1 MKSQSLPK
9 SYLVSTL
16 STILVLLVSA
26 IGVLGQSGTSTVN
39 GTVADQQNNL
49 VAGATVTLSNSEK
62 SFTRTQAT
70 SEGGT
75 FTFNLI
81 PPGLYQIEVE
91 AKGFKKGV
99 VTQVNAQVAKP
110 TQADVRLEVGDV
122 AEVVTVASGSGEV
135 LLNTQDAALG
145 NNFTSQ
151 QITQL
156 PLESRNVVELL
167 SLQAGVTQEGNVTGS
182 RADQANVTLD
192 GIDVN
197 EQQTGLDVV
206 QDIAFDEVQAFS
218 SVLRVTAESV
228 QEFRV
233 TTTNPNAAQGRSSGG
248 QVALVTKSGTNE
260 PHGSLYWSHRNTV
273 TSANDFFN
281 NLNGT
286 ERPTLLRNVYGGS
299 FGGPIKKDRLF
310 FFYSFEG
317 RRDASQTP
325 VTRDV
330 PLASLGRGEVRYP
343 IDTNDDGLADS
354 VRTRTASEIGA
365 LFPATGGVN
374 PLALAAL
381 ADAARKYPAN
391 DFTFGDGLNTAGFRF
406 NAPTP
411 LEYNAHIARF
421 DWNATKD
428 GRHVLF
434 FRGNYQHDLV
444 GGVPQFPD
452 TPAPNFWNHPY
463 GFVGGHTWVINNRLV
478 NNFRYGLTREAF
490 TNQGDSTENSI
501 SFRFVFSPRRFL
513 RTLSRVTP
521 THNITDDLSWIKGN
535 HNFQFG
541 TNIRVIRN
549 RRDTFANSFDSAV
562 TNPSYY
568 DESGAVL
575 DAPIT
580 DIFGSVSP
588 VQNAVAAIL
597 GRFSQYSANFN
608 FEHDG
613 NIQPVGDGVARE
625 FATEE
630 YDWYVQ
636 DVWKLRSNISLT
648 LGLRYGLSRPVYE
661 THGLQ
666 VKPTLSLSE
675 FFQRRVDGAAAGRP
689 YNDLITFDL
698 AGPANDRPGFY
709 NLDKNN
715 FQPRVSIAW
724 SPAFKSGLLHKIF
737 GNEGSSVLRGGFA
750 VTNDYFGQQLAVQFD
765 LNNPA
770 GFASAFNISAN
781 TFNVSDSLAPLF
793 TGFTQNVRNLPQIT
807 VPGRLTFPFTPP
819 AAGEAIETS
828 LDDRNV
834 SPINY
839 SWNVSFGRTLPA
851 GLSLDVA
858 YIGRSAR
865 NLLASRDVAHFNN
878 LKDPTSGMDW
888 YTAAGLLDNLR
899 VGNVPVNSVQPIPFF
914 ENLFPTYRR
923 LVGGV
928 LLTPTQ
934 SAYFRVA
941 REAAGGQNI
950 LDWTFLQSNCGN
962 CLDNRGILPN
972 MFVHPQFA
980 TLDALSTIASSDYH
994 AATFTLRERF
1004 KDQLTFDLN
1013 YTFSKSMDNA
1023 SGLQQD
1029 SLFGYSSLILNP
1041 LDPNLT
1047 RSVSDFDVRH
1057 IINANAVWQVP
1068 LGRGRR
1074 FLTDAPSVVNGVL
1087 GGWQIS
1093 GIFRAN
1099 SGLPVRP
1106 PIDQAQWATNWN
1118 TQSFGVRVTPIQ
1130 SAPSFD
1136 GPNGPNLFPD
1146 PEAAYRSFRNARAGE
1161 VGDRNSLRL
1170 PHYWT
1175 MDLGLSKSFDMPWS
1189 ENHKL
1194 QFRAE
1199 AFNVTNTQHMG
1210 TIQLGR
1216 VFGLDVDPS
1225 LTAPQDNFG
1234 TFSGIQGTPRVLQF
1248 GFRYSF

>member
-1 MKSQSLPK
+1 M
-9 SYLVSTL
+9 
-16 STILVLLVSA
+16 
-26 IGVLGQSGTSTVN
+26 N
-39 GTVADQQNNL
+39 GTVADQQGNL
-49 VAGATVTLSNSEK
+49 VGGASVTLSNTETR
-62 SFTRTQAT
+62 FTRTQTT
-70 SEGGT
+70 SEAGT

-81 PPGLYQIEVE
+81 PPGQYNVEVE
-91 AKGFKKGV
+91 AKGFKKAL
-99 VTQVNAQVAKP
+99 VTDVNALVAKP
-110 TQADVRLEVGDV
+110 TQADVTLEIGDV
-122 AEVVTVASGSGEV
+122 AETVTVASGAGEV

-145 NNFTSQ
+145 NNFNTQ

-167 SLQAGVTQEGNVTGS
+167 SLQAGVTQEGYVTGS

-192 GIDVN
+192 GVDVN

-248 QVALVTKSGTNE
+248 QIALVTKSGTNDFR
-260 PHGSLYWSHRNTV
+260 GSLYWSHRNTV

-299 FGGPIKKDRLF
+299 IGGPVKKDRLF

-330 PLASLGRGEVRYP
+330 PLASLGRGEVRYEGTGGGIVTLRP
-343 IDTNDDGLADS
+343 ADIA
-354 VRTRTASEIGA
+354 R
-365 LFPATGGVN
+365 LFPDTVTAATPQGVN
-374 PLALAAL
+374 PLALVAL

-391 DFTFGDGLNTAGFRF
+391 DSTVGDQLNTGGFRF

-411 LEYNAHIARF
+411 LGYNAHITRF

-434 FRGNYQHDLV
+434 LRGNYQYDVV

-463 GFVGGHTWVINNRLV
+463 GFVGGHTWVLSNNLI

-490 TNQGDSTENSI
+490 TNQGDSAENSI
-501 SFRFVFSPRRFL
+501 SFRFVYSPRRFL

-521 THNITDDLSWIKGN
+521 THNFTDDLSWIKGN
-535 HNFQFG
+535 HNYQFG
-541 TNIRVIRN
+541 TNIRIIRN
-549 RRDTFANSFDSAV
+549 RRNTFANSFDSAV

-575 DAPIT
+575 DTPIT
-580 DIFGSVSP
+580 DIEGSVSP
-588 VQNAVAAIL
+588 VQNAISAIL

-608 FEHDG
+608 FERNGD
-613 NIQPVGDGVARE
+613 IQDVGEAVARE

-636 DVWKLRSNISLT
+636 DVWKLRPNFTLT

-661 THGLQ
+661 TNGLQ
-666 VKPTLSLSE
+666 VKPTLSLTE
-675 FFQRRVDGAAAGRP
+675 FFKRRVDGAAAGRP

-709 NLDKNN
+709 ELDKNN
-715 FQPRVSIAW
+715 FQPRIAAAW
-724 SPAFKSGLLHKIF
+724 SPNFKTGMLRKIF
-737 GNEGSSVLRGGFA
+737 GSEGASVIRGGFA
-750 VTNDYFGQQLAVQFD
+750 ITNDYFGQQLAVQFD

-781 TFNVSDSLAPLF
+781 TFNVSDTLAPLF
-793 TGFTQNVRNLPQIT
+793 TGFTQNIRSLERIV
-807 VPGRLTFPFTPP
+807 VPGKLTFPFTPP

-839 SWNVSFGRTLPA
+839 SWNLSFGRSLPG

-878 LKDPTSGMDW
+878 IRDPQSGMDW
-888 YTAAGLLDNLR
+888 YTAAGLLDDLR
-899 VGNVPVNSVQPIPFF
+899 VRNVPVGSVQPIAFF
-914 ENLFPTYRR
+914 ENLFPTFRR
-923 LVGGV
+923 NVGGV

-934 SAYFRVA
+934 SAYRRVA

-950 LDWTFLQSNCGN
+950 LDWTFLQSNCAN
-962 CLDNRGILPN
+962 CLDNRGILPD

-980 TLDALSTIASSDYH
+980 TLDALSTVASSDYH
-994 AATFTLRERF
+994 AGTLTLRERF

-1041 LDPNLT
+1041 LSPSLT

-1057 IINANAVWQVP
+1057 IFNANAIWQIP
-1068 LGRGRR
+1068 IGRGKR
-1074 FLTDAPSVVNGVL
+1074 FLGDAPSVVNGIL

-1118 TQSFGVRVTPIQ
+1118 TQSFGVRVRPIE
-1130 SAPSFD
+1130 SSPSFD
-1136 GPNGPNLFPD
+1136 ASNGPNLFSDPD
-1146 PEAAYRSFRNARAGE
+1146 AAYRSFRNARAGE

-1170 PHYWT
+1170 PGYWT
-1175 MDLGLSKSFDMPWS
+1175 LDMGLAKSFTMPWS

-1194 QFRAE
+1194 QIRAE

-1216 VFGLDVDPS
+1216 VFGLDIDPE
-1225 LTAPQDNFG
+1225 LTDPQPNFG
-1234 TFSGIQGTPRVLQF
+1234 TFSAIQGTPRVVQF

>member
-1 MKSQSLPK
+1 M
-9 SYLVSTL
+9 
-16 STILVLLVSA
+16 
-26 IGVLGQSGTSTVN
+26 N
-39 GTVADQQNNL
+39 GTVSDQQGNL
-49 VAGATVTLSNSEK
+49 VAGAAVTLSNAENN
-62 SFTRTQAT
+62 FTRTQTT
-70 SEGGT
+70 SEAGT

-81 PPGLYQIEVE
+81 SPGQYRLEVE
-91 AKGFKKGV
+91 AKGFKKAV
-99 VTQVNAQVAKP
+99 ITDVRALVAKP
-110 TQADVRLEVGDV
+110 TEADVRLEIGDV
-122 AEVVTVASGSGEV
+122 AETVTVAAGSGEV

-151 QITQL
+151 QISQL

-167 SLQAGVTQEGNVTGS
+167 SLQAGVTQEGYVTGS

-192 GIDVN
+192 GVDVN

-218 SVLRVTAESV
+218 SVLRVTAESI

-248 QVALVTKSGTNE
+248 QVALVTKSGTNDFR
-260 PHGSLYWSHRNTV
+260 GSLYWSHRNTV

-286 ERPTLLRNVYGGS
+286 ERPTLLRNVYGGAL
-299 FGGPIKKDRLF
+299 GGPVKKDRLF
-310 FFYSFEG
+310 FFYSYEG

-330 PLASLGRGEVRYP
+330 PLASLGLGQVRYF
-343 IDTNDDGLADS
+343 TDDIGT
-354 VRTRTASEIGA
+354 VRTLTPTDIAA

-374 PLALAAL
+374 PVAVAAL
-381 ADAARKYPAN
+381 AEAARKYPAN
-391 DFTFGDGLNTAGFRF
+391 DSTVGDGLNAGGFRF

-421 DWNATKD
+421 DWNATRD

-434 FRGNYQHDLV
+434 LRGNYQYDVV

-463 GFVGGHTWVINNRLV
+463 GFVAGHTWVVNNRVV
-478 NNFRYGLTREAF
+478 NNFRYGLTRESF

-501 SFRFVFSPRRFL
+501 SFRFIFSPRRFL

-521 THNITDDLSWIKGN
+521 THNITDDLSWIRGN

-541 TNIRVIRN
+541 TNIRIIRN
-549 RRDTFANSFDSAV
+549 RRNTFANSFDSAI

-580 DIFGSVSP
+580 DIVGSVSP

-608 FEHDG
+608 FEHEGD
-613 NIQPVGDGVARE
+613 IQPVGAGVARE

-636 DVWKLRSNISLT
+636 DVWKLRSNLTLT

-661 THGLQ
+661 TNGLQ

-675 FFQRRVDGAAAGRP
+675 FFERRVAGAEAGRP
-689 YNDLITFDL
+689 FNDLITFDL
-698 AGPANDRPGFY
+698 AGPANKRPGFY
-709 NLDKNN
+709 ELDKNN
-715 FQPRVSIAW
+715 FQPRISAAW
-724 SPAFKSGLLHKIF
+724 SPNFKGGILHKIF
-737 GNEGSSVLRGGFA
+737 GSEGTSAIRGGFA
-750 VTNDYFGQQLAVQFD
+750 ITNDYFGQQLAVQFD

-781 TFNVSDSLAPLF
+781 TFSVSDSLAPLF
-793 TGFTQNVRNLPQIT
+793 TGFTQDVRSLERVT

-819 AAGEAIETS
+819 AGGEAIETS

-851 GLSLDVA
+851 GFSLDVA

-878 LKDPTSGMDW
+878 LRDPSSGMDW
-888 YTAAGLLDNLR
+888 YTAAGLLDDLR
-899 VGNVPVNSVQPIPFF
+899 VRNVPVASVGPIPYF
-914 ENLFPTYRR
+914 ENLFPTFRR

-928 LLTPTQ
+928 LLSPTQ
-934 SAYFRVA
+934 SAYRRIA

-962 CLDNRGILPN
+962 CLDNRGILPD

-980 TLDALSTIASSDYH
+980 TLDALSTVGKSDYH
-994 AATFTLRERF
+994 AATLTLRERF
-1004 KDQLTFDLN
+1004 KEHLTFDLN

-1029 SLFGYSSLILNP
+1029 SLFDYSSIILNP
-1041 LDPNLT
+1041 LNHQLS

-1057 IINANAVWQVP
+1057 IFNANVVWQIP

-1074 FLTDAPSVVNGVL
+1074 FLRDAPALVNGLL

-1093 GIFRAN
+1093 SIFRAN

-1118 TQSFGVRVTPIQ
+1118 NQSFGVRIRPIE
-1130 SAPSFD
+1130 SSPSFD
-1136 GPNGPNLFPD
+1136 RPNGPNLFSDPD
-1146 PEAAYRSFRNARAGE
+1146 AAYRSYRNARAGE

-1170 PHYWT
+1170 PGYWNLD
-1175 MDLGLSKSFDMPWS
+1175 MGLSKSFNMPWS

-1194 QFRAE
+1194 QFRME
-1199 AFNVTNTQHMG
+1199 AFNITNTQHMG
-1210 TIQLGR
+1210 TIDLGR
-1216 VFGLDVDPS
+1216 VFGRDIDPE
-1225 LTAPQDNFG
+1225 LTDPQPNFG
-1234 TFSGIQGTPRVLQF
+1234 TFTAIQGTPRVVQF
-1248 GFRYSF
+1248 GVRFSF